1 MKHFTKTADDTKFQF
16 WTYLISIAV
25 PNVSKLLQKMKEL
38 FLKLLKIDILSFPQP
53 YLTLEAENIAYLYAR

>member
-1 MKHFTKTADDTKFQF
+1 MKHLTKTVDDTKFQF

-38 FLKLLKIDILSFPQP
+38 FLKLLKIDRLSFPQP
-53 YLTLEAENIAYLYAR
+53 YLTLEAENIANLYAR